1 MRKFKVG
8 DIVRVVRTDF
18 DGVDFGYIGV
28 VSLVG
33 LNLYEYEVSFDKTY
47 DFTHTGQHTHGRF
60 YRYYDEY
67 QLELADCTYLSKGKV
82 LSLVIDNSNNKV
94 VTIRNQQI

>member
-8 DIVRVVRTDF
+8 DIVRVVHSTYGD
-18 DGVDFGYIGV
+18 VDLGYIGV
-28 VSLVG
+28 VSLAG
-33 LNLYEYEVSFDKTY
+33 LISYEYEVSFDKTY
-47 DFTHTGQHTHGRF
+47 DFTHNGNHDHGRF
-60 YRYYDEY
+60 YRYYDGD

-94 VTIRNQQI
+94 VTIRNQ